1 MKRPSDC
8 SCRCA
13 PPVLVDWNRHMLN
26 ADPVA
31 GDTTVSGYTT
41 DWTFGAHP
49 LWFGSTWHLTV
60 FGTTPDD
67 TPVGSQGHWN
77 RKMRPMRFTLT
88 SVGSLFAIYR
98 EISESAS
105 PSGGS
110 AIMNNPKF
118 YPPPASDIGPPLAG
132 HFVGSETSEFS
143 VSLPF
148 ACPISS
154 SITARYIRLWV
165 DGVDITGAL
174 SISHV
179 ATLQQIRNALYNFST
194 TTVNTSPVNVTGK
207 AIEVDIWVELDVTVP
222 SGTLWSDG
230 YTYYP
235 AVFAFEGTVAGRY
248 ANSTQ
253 HYIHFIRGIDGLDVN
268 ALFATSR
275 DYQFT
280 FSSAISS
287 TETVAT
293 TVSASPWT
301 VTRDGLKATLAHSN
315 GNDKVILYYGQ
326 EIAEIVVN
334 QYQAHSPFNFLI
346 WSYRYVPA
354 STGHY
359 ASDSGVQ
366 PGIFTPNA
374 LQTFNLI
381 GWTVS
386 GGTTWNTNTSSVSGW
401 CPTSITVEPYP

>member
-1 MKRPSDC
+1 MRRPSDC
-8 SCRCA
+8 SCRCV

-41 DWTFGAHP
+41 DWTFGTHP
-49 LWFGSTWHLTV
+49 LYAGSTWHLTV
-60 FGTTPDD
+60 FNTPPDD
-67 TPVGSQGHWN
+67 TPSGTQGHWN
-77 RKMRPMRFTLT
+77 RKMRPMRFALAE
-88 SVGSLFAIYR
+88 VGSLFAIYR

-105 PSGGS
+105 PFSGS
-110 AIMNNPKF
+110 AIMNAPKF
-118 YPPPASDIGPPLAG
+118 YPPPASDLGPPLAG

-148 ACPISS
+148 AVPISGS
-154 SITARYIRLWV
+154 ATARYIRLLV
-165 DGVDITGAL
+165 DGADITGPM
-174 SISHV
+174 SITGV
-179 ATLQQIRNALYNFST
+179 GNQQQITNAWFNFPT
-194 TTVNTSPVNVTGK
+194 TAIVIDPVNVTGK
-207 AIEVDIWVELDVTVP
+207 TIEVDIWIELDVTVP
-222 SGTLWSDG
+222 NGVPMSSG

-235 AVFAFEGTVAGRY
+235 AVWSFEGTVPGRY

-253 HYIHFIRGIDGLDVN
+253 HYLHFIRGIEGLDVN
-268 ALFATSR
+268 ALSATTR

-287 TETVAT
+287 TETIAT

-301 VTRDGLKATLAHSN
+301 VTRDSMKVTLTHSN
-315 GNDKVILYYGQ
+315 GNDRVILYYGQ
-326 EIAEIVVN
+326 EIAEIIVH

-359 ASDSGVQ
+359 ASDGGVQ
-366 PGIFTPNA
+366 PGIFAPNA

-386 GGTTWNTNTSSVSGW
+386 GGETWNTNTSLVSGW
-401 CPTSITVEPYP
+401 CPTSIDVEPYP